1 MAERISVLNLSI
13 VIPAYN
19 EQEVVAHTL
28 KHVYAEAIKV
38 TDSFEIIIVDDGS
51 TDQTAYE
58 VLRLKNSIPQLR
70 LISNIRNYGHS
81 ESLITGICQSKG
93 TYVLT
98 MDVDMQHPPRL
109 IPEMYGIMVN
119 NPEVDVVQGLRESRD
134 SEPLLKKIA
143 AKVFYSLINR
153 LTNLKIIPNASD
165 FRMMNSNTIKMI
177 IDLPEK
183 NKTLRFLIP
192 YLGRN
197 VRILS
202 FKDEA
207 RYAGQSKY
215 SWNKMFKF
223 GLSSLISFS
232 AKPLY
237 FIAIIGFI
245 SSVILIFSAISTFLV
260 WLFAKTIPG
269 WTSIVLFILFS
280 NALILTSL
288 GVLGLYIGRIY
299 ESALARPISIYKEI
313 DTE

>member
-51 TDQTAYE
+51 TDQTANE

-109 IPEMYGIMVN
+109 IPEMYDTMRKNADI
-119 NPEVDVVQGLRESRD
+119 DVVQGLREGRD
-134 SEPLLKKIA
+134 FDSIPKKIA
-143 AKVFYSLINR
+143 AKFFYYLITR
-153 LTNLKIIPNASD
+153 LTNLRITPNASD
-165 FRMMNSNTIKMI
+165 FRLMNASSVKSIK
-177 IDLPEK
+177 DLPEK
-183 NKTLRFLIP
+183 NKTIRFLIP
-192 YLGRN
+192 YLGLK
-197 VRILS
+197 VQILT

-207 RYAGQSKY
+207 RFAGKSKY
-215 SWNKMFKF
+215 SWKKMFNF
-223 GLSSLISFS
+223 GLSSVISFS

-237 FIAIIGFI
+237 TIALIGFLA
-245 SSVILIFSAISTFLV
+245 SVVLILSAISTFLV

-269 WTSIVLFILFS
+269 WTSIVLFVLSS
-280 NALILTSL
+280 NAVILASL
-288 GVLGLYIGRIY
+288 GLLGLYIGRIY
-299 ESALARPISIYKEI
+299 ETTLGRPSSIWHEI
-313 DTE
+313 E